1 VPDLRR
7 LRVGVAAAAAV
18 IAAAALA
25 DAPHAP
31 HANAAPADIAG
42 MIVFLDP
49 GESGKNDAST
59 TRQVPDGRGGTKD
72 CQATGATAA
81 ATNDGYP
88 EHSFTWEVALR
99 VRSLLNQLGVR
110 TAMSRGNDD
119 GLGPCVDERAATAN
133 ALHPDAIVSIHAD
146 GGPPSGRGFHV
157 NYSAPPLNQA
167 QAGPA
172 VQFAQIMRD
181 QLRASGVPPANYI
194 GQDGL
199 DGRADLAGLNL
210 AQYPAI
216 LVELGNMKNPA
227 DDALI
232 TTPDGRQKYAAAV
245 VNGIAG
251 FLATSKAV

>member
-7 LRVGVAAAAAV
+7 LRVGVAAAAAAIV
-18 IAAAALA
+18 VAALV
-25 DAPHAP
+25 DAPP
-31 HANAAPADIAG
+31 ANAAPADIAG
-42 MIVFLDP
+42 MVVFIDP
-49 GESGKNDAST
+49 GQSGANDASI

-72 CQATGATAA
+72 CQTSGI

-99 VRSLLNQLGVR
+99 IRSLLNQLGVR
-110 TAMSRGNDD
+110 SAMSRGNDD
-119 GLGPCVDERAATAN
+119 ALGPCVDERAAMAN

-172 VQFAQIMRD
+172 VQLARIMRD
-181 QLRASGVPPANYI
+181 QLRASGIPPANYI
-194 GQDGL
+194 GQDGAY
-199 DGRADLAGLNL
+199 GRADLAELNL

-251 FLATSKAV
+251 FLAQSKTTAT

>member
-1 VPDLRR
+1 MPDLRR

-18 IAAAALA
+18 IAAATLA
-25 DAPHAP
+25 DGPHAP

-49 GESGKNDAST
+49 GESGANDA
-59 TRQVPDGRGGTKD
+59 RQVPDGRGGTKD
-72 CQATGATAA
+72 CQASGT

-88 EHSFTWEVALR
+88 EHSFTWEVVLR
-99 VRSLLNQLGVR
+99 IRSLLNQLGVR

-133 ALHPDAIVSIHAD
+133 GLHPDAIVSIDAD
-146 GGPPSGRGFHV
+146 GGPPSGRGFDV

-181 QLRASGVPPANYI
+181 QLRASGIPPANYI

-199 DGRADLAGLNL
+199 YPRADLAGLNL
-210 AQYPAI
+210 AQYPAV

-251 FLATSKAV
+251 FLATIKAV

>member
-1 VPDLRR
+1 VPDLCR
-7 LRVGVAAAAAV
+7 LRVGIAAAAAAIV
-18 IAAAALA
+18 GAALVE
-25 DAPHAP
+25 APHTP

-49 GESGKNDAST
+49 GQNGADDASI

-72 CQATGATAA
+72 CGTSGT
-81 ATNDGYP
+81 ATNEGYP
-88 EHSFTWEVALR
+88 EHSFSWEVVLR
-99 VRSLLNQLGVR
+99 IRSLLDQLGVR
-110 TAMSRGNDD
+110 TAMSRGTDD
-119 GLGPCVDERAATAN
+119 ALGPCVDERAAMAN
-133 ALHPDAIVSIHAD
+133 AIHPDAIVSIHAD
-146 GGPPSGRGFHV
+146 GGAPAGRGFHV
-157 NYSAPPLNQA
+157 DYSAPPLNQA

-172 VQFAQIMRD
+172 MQFARIMRD
-181 QLRASGVPPANYI
+181 QLRASGLPPANYV

-199 DGRADLAGLNL
+199 YGHGDLAELNL

-232 TTPDGRQKYAAAV
+232 TSPDGRQKYAAAV

-251 FLATSKAV
+251 FLGQTKST